1 MTIATHNIPNILDQ
15 TTCLL
20 VRFRKTGLIRRGD
33 KSLITTQADKDKLR
47 LNKQIMESDSYDTM
61 LLIARDLRRYIKKRE
76 LPSPF
81 AQGTH
86 LITVGLVQ
94 EINEKINNA
103 KAGIAKWAD
112 LFVAEYPAK
121 QEAARESLKD
131 QFNPKN
137 YHSDMSKLR
146 DRFYVESRWFDFSPA
161 SSTKVGP
168 SIAEAEKANEENETA
183 DLYHKIRAAMR
194 LALKQLI
201 DHLVDRLTPGADG
214 KRKQFAA
221 TTVTNCTEWLEI
233 FSKRNVCNDTELALL
248 ANKAEGILKGVTVS
262 DLKDSENVAANV
274 ALQMNE
280 INTLLTGL
288 VEECDERALALDEDD
303 DE

>member
-1 MTIATHNIPNILDQ
+1 MTTATIPNILDSA
-15 TTCLL
+15 TCLL

-33 KSLITTQADKDKLR
+33 KALITTQADKDKLR
-47 LNKQIMESDSYDTM
+47 LNKQIMESDAYDTM
-61 LLIARDLRRYIKKRE
+61 LLISRDLRRYIKKRE

-103 KAGIAKWAD
+103 MAGIAKWAD
-112 LFVAEYPAK
+112 LFVSEYPAK
-121 QEAARESLKD
+121 REAARESLKD
-131 QFNPKN
+131 QFSEVN
-137 YHSDMSKLR
+137 YFTDMNKLR
-146 DRFYVESRWFDFSPA
+146 KRFYIERRWFDFSP
-161 SSTKVGP
+161 SSPTKVGP

-194 LALKQLI
+194 LALKKLV
-201 DHLVDRLTPGADG
+201 DHLVDRLTPDADG

-233 FSKRNVCNDTELALL
+233 FAKRNVCNDAELAML
-248 ANKAEGILKGVTVS
+248 ATKAEGILKGVTVS

-280 INTLLTGL
+280 VNKLLTGL

>member
-1 MTIATHNIPNILDQ
+1 MKNIPNIMEA

-20 VRFRKTGLIRRGD
+20 LRFRKTGATRRGD
-33 KSLITTQADKDKLR
+33 MGLVQTTADKEALKLS
-47 LNKQIMESDSYDTM
+47 KKIFESDAYDNM
-61 LLIARDLRRYIKKRE
+61 LLVGRDLRRYVKKRE
-76 LPSPF
+76 FTSPF
-81 AQGTH
+81 AEGTH
-86 LITVGLVQ
+86 LIACGLVQ
-94 EINEKINNA
+94 EINTKIQNA
-103 KAGIAKWAD
+103 RTAYGKWAD
-112 LFVAEYPAK
+112 LFVSEYPALC
-121 QEAARESLKD
+121 EAAKERLKD

-146 DRFYVESRWFDFSPA
+146 DRFYIERRWFDFSPA

-194 LALKQLI
+194 LALKQLV

-248 ANKAEGILKGVTVS
+248 ANKADEILKGVSVS
-262 DLKDSENVAANV
+262 DLKDSEEVAANV
-274 ALQMNE
+274 ALKMSEVNK
-280 INTLLTGL
+280 LLTGL